1 MDLFVAVSTQC
12 NQILFLIA
20 ARVATELDMVDL
32 EVLHTAAELASP
44 AVALQHMPIQFAI
57 VRRIKPE
64 SWALEADGVHEAFCL
79 SPDRKVSCCG
89 LGRKL

>member
-1 MDLFVAVSTQC
+1 
-12 NQILFLIA
+12 
-20 ARVATELDMVDL
+20 
-32 EVLHTAAELASP
+32 
-44 AVALQHMPIQFAI
+44 MPIQFAI